1 LNFSVM
7 SGGIRW
13 LADRKL
19 SWGFVSRQR
28 FVLHASKVAAAAGMH
43 KYQPR
48 AELERELRETCAA
61 PSSDVDS
68 ADRAR
73 LGAATD
79 AAVAAAMAATLAVG
93 VAVDRRDALAL
104 ATARVADARGA
115 LAADA
120 QDESA
125 AQRVG
130 RALGMRLGETGE
142 PVVRAQLGLV
152 DDALAPASG
161 CAPYVISADPVPVG
175 PTHTTPEPAPAP
187 ELHLGGRLDGLRRD
201 ADGGLTIVEIKTRV
215 NRLLGVPTYERVQI
229 HAYMFIHGTRRGRLV
244 ENFKSRV
251 VEHVVDFDD
260 VFWAGVTAALGEFWQ
275 RVLDFRPAE

>member
-1 LNFSVM
+1 M

-48 AELERELRETCAA
+48 AELERELRETCRA

-68 ADRAR
+68 ADRAC
-73 LGAATD
+73 LGAAAD
-79 AAVAAAMAATLAVG
+79 AAVTAAMAATLAVG
-93 VAVDRRDALAL
+93 AAVDRRDALAT

-115 LAADA
+115 LAAEA
-120 QDESA
+120 QVESA

-142 PVVRAQLGLV
+142 PVVRAQLGLI

-161 CAPYVISADPVPVG
+161 CAPYVISTDPVPIG
-175 PTHTTPEPAPAP
+175 PRHTASELEF

-260 VFWAGVTAALGEFWQ
+260 VFWAGVTTALGDFWQ
-275 RVLDFRPAE
+275 RVLDLRPAE